1 MIWWIVGSMLYLAIA
16 GLFLFTIVGWK
27 RSISRRRKQFARHP
41 ERLRMKFGGLASDV
55 ICSLLWPLQILGL
68 LFYGMK
74 G

>member
-16 GLFLFTIVGWK
+16 GFFLFTIVRLK
-27 RSISRRRKQFARHP
+27 RSISRRKQFARHP
-41 ERLRMKFGGLASDV
+41 ERLRREFGGLVSDV

-68 LFYGMK
+68 LLYGMK